1 MKSLIKP
8 DRLNIL
14 IGEAGGLSKFCR
26 LNGITRNVVCRVLR
40 GEGEFLL
47 KTVMHICQN
56 GDASIDWLIGRTEER
71 RLSR

>member
-8 DRLNIL
+8 DRLNVL
-14 IGEAGGLSKFCR
+14 IGEAGGMTRFCKY
-26 LNGITRNVVCRVLR
+26 NGITRNVVYRVLA

-47 KTVMHICQN
+47 KTVMRICQN
-56 GDASIDWLIGRTEER
+56 GDASIDWLLGRTEER